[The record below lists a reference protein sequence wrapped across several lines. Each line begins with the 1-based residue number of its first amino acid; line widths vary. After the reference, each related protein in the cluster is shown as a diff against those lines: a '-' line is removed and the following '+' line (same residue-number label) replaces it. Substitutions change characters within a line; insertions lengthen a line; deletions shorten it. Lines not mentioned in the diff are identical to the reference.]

1 MNNKSKQA
9 ITIPAEVLG
18 LSDVEIETVT
28 TDLRA
33 RQITIRVVSTKE
45 EILCRQCNRPTKPHG
60 RGRLLRLRH
69 LPLFGK
75 ETTIESLSEK
85 YHSTS

>member
-18 LSDVEIETVT
+18 LSDVEIELVT

-33 RQITIRVVSTKE
+33 RQITIKVISTKD
-45 EILCRQCNRPTKPHG
+45 EILCRTCNQPTNPHG
-60 RGRLLRLRH
+60 RGRLLRLRR
-69 LPLFGK
+69 
-75 ETTIESLSEK
+75 
-85 YHSTS
+85 